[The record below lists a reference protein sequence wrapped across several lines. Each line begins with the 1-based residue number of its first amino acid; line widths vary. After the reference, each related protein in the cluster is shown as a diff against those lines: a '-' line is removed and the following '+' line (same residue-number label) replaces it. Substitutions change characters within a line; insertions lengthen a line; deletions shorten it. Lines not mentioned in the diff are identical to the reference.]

1 MEDEKLF
8 EALDKFPET
17 IKKVDEL
24 ADAVEKNNKT
34 TTDNVAA
41 ISRAVSGQNDRLT
54 KVETQLSALSNSIT
68 AAKNQMQ
75 KEVTVKYPPIPDVKI
90 KHSDF
95 TVYAEHTDAEM
106 EKVADKVAEKVFN
119 KKTTSN
125 KGAKII
131 LALCFATLFVWAIKL
146 NNDYRDWMD
155 RAISIGIIAGDMHPG
170 DRGISVKEE
179 FNKGIK
185 ERKAKKAEIKVLEE
199 KYNKNWQNNA
209 RVFKNA
215 ISGVIEKDVVVLDFS
230 YADVDST
237 SYNALVIFRLEDS
250 EVETRAHICRDGNI
264 YLTQDKDINTVQEAD
279 KYFRRKS
286 WHRVGNRFDNDK

>member
-179 FNKGIK
+179 FEKGFK

>member
-41 ISRAVSGQNDRLT
+41 ISRAVSGQNERLT
-54 KVETQLSALSNSIT
+54 KVETQLTVLSNSIT

-170 DRGISVKEE
+170 DRAISVKEE

-286 WHRVGNRFDNDK
+286 WHRIGNRFDNDK